1 MLQLKEILSVAAG
14 LCLSATAFATTPV
27 SKVVLQ
33 PSEKPD
39 TVSRMIY
46 GQFAEHLGA
55 CVYEGIWVGEDSP
68 IPNTRGYR
76 NDALEALREL
86 KVPVLRWPGGCFADD
101 YHWRDGIGDPAKRPT
116 LINNNWGGTQE
127 DNSFGTHEFF
137 DLCELAGIEPYLSVN
152 IGSGTVQEA
161 AQWIEYVTAP
171 NGPMAAER
179 AANGRKEPWKL
190 KYTGIGNES
199 WGCGGSM
206 RPEYYSDVYRRYSTY
221 MRNQPG
227 NQLYRIASGASDY
240 DFHWTETLMNRVG
253 PGRMDGLSL
262 HYYTCVSWTGSKG
275 SATDFDNDVYYSTL
289 GKALEIE
296 PVLRRHIS
304 LMDEK
309 DPKKKVGLIV
319 DEWGTW
325 FDEEPGS
332 VPGHLYQQ
340 NTMRDAMVAALTLN
354 VFHKYSDRVRM
365 ANIAQLANVLQAM
378 WLTKGDKLVLTPT
391 YYVFKMYRPHQDAE
405 FIPLTVECDTIKDSK
420 NRPVPSL
427 SVTATRAAD
436 GSVTLSL
443 VNPVLDSARKVD
455 IALPKGFPVKVAQ
468 AEVLAA
474 SDIHAKNTF
483 EAPATVQPSDFR
495 NVKVKNGQ
503 MSVQLPPMSIVSVTL
518 R

>member
-1 MLQLKEILSVAAG
+1 
-14 LCLSATAFATTPV
+14 
-27 SKVVLQ
+27 
-33 PSEKPD
+33 
-39 TVSRMIY
+39 
-46 GQFAEHLGA
+46 
-55 CVYEGIWVGEDSP
+55 
-68 IPNTRGYR
+68 
-76 NDALEALREL
+76 
-86 KVPVLRWPGGCFADD
+86 
-101 YHWRDGIGDPAKRPT
+101 
-116 LINNNWGGTQE
+116 
-127 DNSFGTHEFF
+127 
-137 DLCELAGIEPYLSVN
+137 
-152 IGSGTVQEA
+152 
-161 AQWIEYVTAP
+161 
-171 NGPMAAER
+171 MAAER

-443 VNPVLDSARKVD
+443 VNPVLDSAHKVD

>member
-1 MLQLKEILSVAAG
+1 
-14 LCLSATAFATTPV
+14 
-27 SKVVLQ
+27 
-33 PSEKPD
+33 
-39 TVSRMIY
+39 
-46 GQFAEHLGA
+46 
-55 CVYEGIWVGEDSP
+55 
-68 IPNTRGYR
+68 
-76 NDALEALREL
+76 
-86 KVPVLRWPGGCFADD
+86 
-101 YHWRDGIGDPAKRPT
+101 
-116 LINNNWGGTQE
+116 
-127 DNSFGTHEFF
+127 
-137 DLCELAGIEPYLSVN
+137 
-152 IGSGTVQEA
+152 
-161 AQWIEYVTAP
+161 
-171 NGPMAAER
+171 
-179 AANGRKEPWKL
+179 
-190 KYTGIGNES
+190 
-199 WGCGGSM
+199 M

-391 YYVFKMYRPHQDAE
+391 DRK
-405 FIPLTVECDTIKDSK
+405 
-420 NRPVPSL
+420 
-427 SVTATRAAD
+427 SV
-436 GSVTLSL
+436 V
-443 VNPVLDSARKVD
+443 
-455 IALPKGFPVKVAQ
+455 
-468 AEVLAA
+468 
-474 SDIHAKNTF
+474 
-483 EAPATVQPSDFR
+483 
-495 NVKVKNGQ
+495 
-503 MSVQLPPMSIVSVTL
+503 
-518 R
+518 

>member
-1 MLQLKEILSVAAG
+1 
-14 LCLSATAFATTPV
+14 
-27 SKVVLQ
+27 
-33 PSEKPD
+33 
-39 TVSRMIY
+39 
-46 GQFAEHLGA
+46 
-55 CVYEGIWVGEDSP
+55 
-68 IPNTRGYR
+68 
-76 NDALEALREL
+76 
-86 KVPVLRWPGGCFADD
+86 
-101 YHWRDGIGDPAKRPT
+101 
-116 LINNNWGGTQE
+116 
-127 DNSFGTHEFF
+127 
-137 DLCELAGIEPYLSVN
+137 
-152 IGSGTVQEA
+152 
-161 AQWIEYVTAP
+161 
-171 NGPMAAER
+171 
-179 AANGRKEPWKL
+179 
-190 KYTGIGNES
+190 
-199 WGCGGSM
+199 M

-443 VNPVLDSARKVD
+443 VNPVLDSAHKVD

-468 AEVLAA
+468 AEVLVA

-495 NVKVKNGQ
+495 SVKVKNGQ